1 MERLRGNPARHRRGS
16 TRLTSAVIYNF
27 SSFFIPDGHQST
39 ESFVQILFFPP
50 WLPWTDTTTKR
61 NGLPLGAPRR
71 QLETMSSLNL
81 PNFFFFFSTRHSS
94 AGALLLAEKIRR
106 IVWVNLPK
114 IFHGAPTTRA
124 RRILL
129 AHLSLVK
136 IALTSSQL
144 RMMGA
149 HFSSLCGHA

>member
-1 MERLRGNPARHRRGS
+1 MSPEDGVEFHLCGPKQIRCEPKRGRSAFKHLPRINLFALCLGHWFSCSTMATEASMERLRGNPARHRRGS

-94 AGALLLAEKIRR
+94 AGAL
-106 IVWVNLPK
+106 
-114 IFHGAPTTRA
+114 
-124 RRILL
+124 
-129 AHLSLVK
+129 
-136 IALTSSQL
+136 
-144 RMMGA
+144 
-149 HFSSLCGHA
+149 